1 MLRTLALGL
10 GVANALLLAAQFGVY
25 ERLLGRPDA
34 QEAQREPARLQRQ
47 LHPEVLQVLTPQA
60 ASAALAAAAAS
71 AAASSAGAA
80 ACLEAGPF
88 SGTEAEAAERTLR
101 DAGLPPASWQALRT
115 EDGGAYLVYMGR
127 YADRETLQRKLE
139 EVKRRKVEVEEIRG
153 APELQPGLSLGR
165 HPSKAAADAAL
176 ASAAKRGVRTA
187 RVVTLRPAQAQ
198 LLLRVPLA
206 DATLRA
212 RLAGLR
218 LPSGPGFVACNAAAS
233 DGAAAAASE
242 AAAQA
247 APAPG
252 AGPSAPR
259 APASAGPAPSGAAR
273 PAAAAPAGPAAASAR
288 PPVTAPATSAAKR

>member
-139 EVKRRKVEVEEIRG
+139 EVKRRKVEVEEINDDTMENVTWNCIRYQVGIIVIYRIVFRISTCNGSCNNDWVVQNSYRRG
-153 APELQPGLSLGR
+153 WS
-165 HPSKAAADAAL
+165 
-176 ASAAKRGVRTA
+176 
-187 RVVTLRPAQAQ
+187 
-198 LLLRVPLA
+198 
-206 DATLRA
+206 
-212 RLAGLR
+212 
-218 LPSGPGFVACNAAAS
+218 
-233 DGAAAAASE
+233 
-242 AAAQA
+242 
-247 APAPG
+247 
-252 AGPSAPR
+252 
-259 APASAGPAPSGAAR
+259 
-273 PAAAAPAGPAAASAR
+273 
-288 PPVTAPATSAAKR
+288 